1 MTTPSMQQL
10 TYLVALADC
19 GSFSI
24 AADTCFVSQ
33 PALSAQIKELE
44 NRLGLQLVER
54 TPRGILL
61 TQQGAQAVSR
71 ARAILRDVNDLVDEA
86 KNNGDELRGEIHL
99 SAIPTM
105 APYLLPSL
113 VQTIKS
119 AYPNVQLHLHEDQTN
134 ELLQLLRSGKIDI
147 GLLAMPIKDDAFSTA
162 TLAFDPFLI
171 ALPENHAL
179 ADTKAP
185 ITLNRLAK
193 EKVILLEDGHCL
205 RSQAENMSIR
215 SNIKASDIQATSLP
229 TLIQMVAAGM
239 GVTLL
244 PQSAASVEARKGSGV
259 VTRPIRSS
267 EAGRT
272 NGLVWRSSSP
282 VGKYLAR
289 VIAKLT
295 K

>member
-1 MTTPSMQQL
+1 MQQL
-10 TYLVALADC
+10 TYLVALADY
-19 GSFSI
+19 GSFSN
-24 AADTCFVSQ
+24 AADACFVSQ

-61 TQQGAQAVSR
+61 NQQGAKAVDR
-71 ARAILRDVNDLVDEA
+71 ARAILRDVKDLVNEA

-113 VQTIKS
+113 VQTIKG
-119 AYPNVQLHLHEDQTN
+119 AYPNVQLHLHEDQTK

-147 GLLAMPIKDDAFSTA
+147 GLLALPIEDDTFSTA

-171 ALPENHAL
+171 ALPENHSL
-179 ADTKAP
+179 ANTKAP
-185 ITLNRLAK
+185 ISLNRLSK

-205 RSQAENMSIR
+205 RSQAENLCIR
-215 SNIKASDIQATSLP
+215 SNITASDIQATSLP

-244 PQSAASVEARKGSGV
+244 PQTAASVEARKGSGV

-267 EAGRT
+267 EAGRSI
-272 NGLVWRSSSP
+272 GLVWRSSSP